1 MTTAT
6 SNFTVVSPAAYLAA
20 VADSPTYT
28 KYREEEV
35 ARRERFRGAVVRVTE
50 EVRSWSSYDDYRS
63 WPVQLVTV
71 WNAETNAAET
81 LEVTGNESFR
91 DSMTLWEVD
100 ADAGTI
106 CAYNA
111 WVATVAAV
119 ASAHAEVKEVQDRR
133 TAKTAKE
140 VAEILNPPLR
150 KGQVWEVAK
159 GRKFPIG
166 ATGKVFWWDNGKWGL
181 KVGLATTDRKDERGR
196 NRDVIFVAFDNLR
209 YVPTEEDKSE
219 VARLNA
225 ECVLGFGAQFRL
237 FEEAYRRAVEDAS
250 IPFTF

>member
-35 ARRERFRGAVVRVTE
+35 ALHELFRGAVVRVTE
-50 EVRSWSSYDDYRS
+50 EIRSWSFCDDYRS
-63 WPVQLVTV
+63 WPVQRVTV
-71 WNAETNAAET
+71 WNSETNAAET
-81 LEVTGNESFR
+81 VEVAGKESFR
-91 DSMTLWEVD
+91 DSITLWEVD

-106 CAYNA
+106 SAYNA

-119 ASAHAEVKEVQDRR
+119 ASAHDEVKRVQDRLTSQ
-133 TAKTAKE
+133 TAEK
-140 VAEILNPPLR
+140 VAEVLNPPLR
-150 KGQVWEVAK
+150 RGQVWEVAK

-166 ATGKVFWWDNGKWGL
+166 ATGKVFWWDSGKWGL

-209 YVPTEEDKSE
+209 YVPTEADKSDVE
-219 VARLNA
+219 RLNA
-225 ECVLGFGAQFRL
+225 ESTLSPEAQNEI
-237 FEEAYRRAVEDAS
+237 FEEAYRKELEAS
-250 IPFTF
+250 SVTL